1 MHHSASSIVKNFLL
15 GGIIMSIISYS
26 GTFFSPL
33 IGAIVWSF
41 PSTLLPALYYMREH
55 NKDNNYLARFALSS
69 SYAVI
74 LTIAAAA
81 LLSYF
86 IKNAKQEERLIGPIL
101 KMAVIWLITSGIFY
115 GLVKYFDLESMFM

>member
-1 MHHSASSIVKNFLL
+1 MQHSLGSIIKNFLL
-15 GGIIMSIISYS
+15 GGVIMSIISYS

-55 NKDNNYLARFALSS
+55 NKGNDYLARFALSS
-69 SYAVI
+69 SYAVV

-86 IKNAKQEERLIGPIL
+86 IKNAKQEDKLIVPIL

-115 GLVKYFDLESMFM
+115 GLVTYFDLESMFM

>member
-1 MHHSASSIVKNFLL
+1 MQHSLYSIIKNFLL
-15 GGIIMSIISYS
+15 GGVIMSIISAS

-55 NKDNNYLARFALSS
+55 GKDNNYLARFAISS
-69 SYAVI
+69 SYAVV

-86 IKNAKQEERLIGPIL
+86 IKHSKQDDSLLIPIF
-101 KMAVIWLITSGIFY
+101 KMAIIWLILSAIFY
-115 GLVKYFDLESMFM
+115 GLVTYFDLENIFM

>member
-1 MHHSASSIVKNFLL
+1 MQHSLSSIIKNFLL
-15 GGIIMSIISYS
+15 GGVIMSIISYS

-55 NKDNNYLARFALSS
+55 GKENNYLSRFALSS
-69 SYAVI
+69 SYAVV

-86 IKNAKQEERLIGPIL
+86 IKNSKKEEKLIVPIL

-115 GLVKYFDLESMFM
+115 GLVKYFDLENMFM